1 MVAASVGIL
10 QEVLS
15 DTARSTDC
23 PGIDFAVFHGTAL
36 LVVEGDGAG
45 MYHPEVL
52 GPRMATATGYTEI
65 TTQECVRHP
74 LGLVRLGAAC
84 CSRRAGVAVLSEASF
99 PNRCGGCLAL
109 LGCCAELDAFLE
121 GTASDKC
128 IDPVCTVATARG
140 QLVVVPASDAT
151 RSRRLSAGVARRTVV

>member
-65 TTQECVRHP
+65 TSQEYVRHP
-74 LGLVRLGAAC
+74 LGLVRLGAAL
-84 CSRRAGVAVLSEASF
+84 SWMPFWREPLRISASIQFAPLLLLGVSWWWCRQAMQLEADAPAADLPVAPLSEPIS
-99 PNRCGGCLAL
+99 
-109 LGCCAELDAFLE
+109 
-121 GTASDKC
+121 
-128 IDPVCTVATARG
+128 
-140 QLVVVPASDAT
+140 
-151 RSRRLSAGVARRTVV
+151 